1 MFLQPIN
8 IKNAPT
14 SKRADAKIIAGIMTG
29 DPIITAID
37 NPVKIKAPNRQT
49 GIPIMKQI
57 TATII
62 PIVIWLS

>member
-1 MFLQPIN
+1 
-8 IKNAPT
+8 
-14 SKRADAKIIAGIMTG
+14 MTG
-29 DPIITAID
+29 DPIIPAID
-37 NPVKIKAPNRQT
+37 NPVKIKAPNRKT